1 MKLRS
6 FVASLAVAASAMA
19 ATPTVLSTDIGG
31 DIDDTWALAH
41 LLRSPEL
48 DLKMVLT
55 ETGEARYRG
64 QVTARVLEIAGR
76 TDVDIALG
84 LDFGVMGDQDRNQGP
99 WVSDYELEA
108 YPGTVHEDGIQ
119 AFIDFVRA
127 AEETVTVIAIG
138 PVPSLGAAIERAPD
152 IAAKCR
158 LFSMHGAFDKGYGGG
173 PLEDSEYNVRAD
185 VPALRT
191 VFNADWQSIRIT
203 PLDTCGLV
211 YLDGKNYRK
220 IWSAVDD
227 KLVRAVIE
235 NYAVWAPRVPW
246 MDGLELLTHSTS
258 TLFDDVAVYM
268 AYGDDFIEYETIRF
282 HITDEGHTVRDPEGP
297 HVADVAINWTDLDGF
312 KAFLTGRLL
321 GEH

>member
-6 FVASLAVAASAMA
+6 VFAVCLTALSACA
-19 ATPTVLSTDIGG
+19 ATPVVLSTDIAG

-64 QVTARVLEIAGR
+64 AVAAKVLEVAER

-84 LDFGVMGDQDRNQGP
+84 LTSGVMPDQDRHQGP
-99 WVSDYELEA
+99 WVADYDLDA

-119 AFIDFVRA
+119 AFIDLVRA
-127 AEETVTVIAIG
+127 SDETVTVIAIG
-138 PVPSLGAAIERAPD
+138 PVPSLAAAIERAPD
-152 IAAKCR
+152 IAQKCR
-158 LFSMHGAFDKGYGGG
+158 LSSMHGAFDKGYGGG
-173 PLEDSEYNVRAD
+173 PVNAPEYNVRAA

-191 VFNADWQSIRIT
+191 VFNAGWQSIRIT

-211 YLDGKNYRK
+211 ALDGANYRR
-220 IWSAVDD
+220 IWNAVDD
-227 KLVRAVIE
+227 PLIRAVIE

-246 MDGLELLTHSTS
+246 MNGLSLLTHSTS

-282 HITDEGHTVRDPEGP
+282 HITDEGHTIRDPHGP
-297 HVADVAINWTDLDGF
+297 HEAEVAIRWTDQDGF
-312 KAFLTGRLL
+312 ENWLTRRLI
-321 GEH
+321 GEL

>member
-6 FVASLAVAASAMA
+6 VFAVCLTALSACA
-19 ATPTVLSTDIGG
+19 ATPVVLSTDIAG

-64 QVTARVLEIAGR
+64 AVAAKVLEVAER

-84 LDFGVMGDQDRNQGP
+84 LTSGVMPDQDRHQGP
-99 WVSDYELEA
+99 WVADYDLDA

-119 AFIDFVRA
+119 AFIDLVRA
-127 AEETVTVIAIG
+127 SDETVTVIAIG
-138 PVPSLGAAIERAPD
+138 PVPSLAAAIERAPD
-152 IAAKCR
+152 IAQKCR
-158 LFSMHGAFDKGYGGG
+158 LSSMHGAFDKGYGGG
-173 PLEDSEYNVRAD
+173 PVNAPEYNVRAA

-191 VFNADWQSIRIT
+191 VFNAGWQSIRIT

-211 YLDGKNYRK
+211 ALDGANYRR
-220 IWSAVDD
+220 IWNAVDD
-227 KLVRAVIE
+227 PLIRAVIE

-246 MDGLELLTHSTS
+246 MKGLSLLTHSTS

-282 HITDEGHTVRDPEGP
+282 HITDEGHTIRDPHGP
-297 HVADVAINWTDLDGF
+297 HEAEVAIRWTDQDGF
-312 KAFLTGRLL
+312 ENWLTRRLL
-321 GEH
+321 GEL

>member
-1 MKLRS
+1 MKIRS
-6 FVASLAVAASAMA
+6 LLAGLVCAPAAFA
-19 ATPTVLSTDIGG
+19 ATPVVLSTDIAG

-64 QVTARVLEIAGR
+64 SVAAKMLEVADR

-84 LDFGVMGDQDRNQGP
+84 LTAGVMQEKDRHQGP
-99 WVSDYELEA
+99 WVANYDLDA
-108 YPGTVHEDGIQ
+108 YPGAVHEDGVQ
-119 AFIDFVRA
+119 AFIDLVRA
-127 AEETVTVIAIG
+127 SDKTITVIAIG
-138 PVPSLGAAIERAPD
+138 PVPSLAAAIERAPD

-158 LFSMHGAFDKGYGGG
+158 LSSMHGAFDKGYGGG
-173 PLEDSEYNVRAD
+173 PLDTPEYNVRAA

-191 VFNADWQSIRIT
+191 VFEAGWQSIKIT

-211 YLDGKNYRK
+211 NLDGENYRR
-220 IWSAVDD
+220 IWSAMDD
-227 KLVRAVIE
+227 PLMRAVIE

-246 MDGLELLTHSTS
+246 MNALSLLTHSTS

-282 HITDEGHTVRDPEGP
+282 RITDEGHTVRDPQGP
-297 HVADVAINWTDLDGF
+297 HEAEVAIRWTDIEGF
-312 KAFLTGRLL
+312 KTWLTGRPL
-321 GEH
+321 GQL